1 METTRPEAS
10 EITGTLR
17 AMSGF
22 TVPVTTNSGAV
33 ACAVAVAT
41 GNCSGCWTE
50 KTLTSNPGTI
60 LAEGGASALV
70 SARAPPQPSR
80 SSSDGTRAMRRPIFK
95 TLLFIRDSF
104 SVKRVDLELD
114 HYAGAEGNL
123 GVAKIRE
130 PDTARS
136 TTIRVRRPEVVCPGR
151 GAVGAAVLRGG
162 AIISA
167 RRRNAPSPWPIG
179 TIGVAIPG
187 FRPPGDVLFGH
198 PVKRG
203 GSIVHVGLVPGVFS
217 EVGRAGDGIGPIDRR
232 QQRQIAARVGHLAA
246 AERDGKLVLVKPD
259 PVVDHPTQEGLLRP
273 TLATVASYPSTV
285 FTARVGREGE
295 GHLADALILFRLVVI
310 SHLDAVIG
318 VDTGA
323 AGIAQRIRAITVI
336 VENQRKPL
344 VRAV

>member
-33 ACAVAVAT
+33 AWAVAVAT

-60 LAEGGASALV
+60 LAEGGASSLV

-123 GVAKIRE
+123 VVAKIRE

-151 GAVGAAVLRGG
+151 GAAGADVLRGR

-167 RRRNAPSPWPIG
+167 RRRNAASPRPIG
-179 TIGVAIPG
+179 NIGVAIPG

-217 EVGRAGDGIGPIDRR
+217 EVGEP
-232 QQRQIAARVGHLAA
+232 
-246 AERDGKLVLVKPD
+246 EM
-259 PVVDHPTQEGLLRP
+259 
-273 TLATVASYPSTV
+273 AS
-285 FTARVGREGE
+285 A
-295 GHLADALILFRLVVI
+295 
-310 SHLDAVIG
+310 
-318 VDTGA
+318 
-323 AGIAQRIRAITVI
+323 
-336 VENQRKPL
+336 PL
-344 VRAV
+344 MGGSSVR